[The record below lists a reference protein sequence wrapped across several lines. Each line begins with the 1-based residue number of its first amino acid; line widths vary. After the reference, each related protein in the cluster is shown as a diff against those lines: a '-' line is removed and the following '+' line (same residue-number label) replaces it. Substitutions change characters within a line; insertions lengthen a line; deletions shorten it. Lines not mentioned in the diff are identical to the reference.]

1 MQVGER
7 KKQCPF
13 IAHAGARVGGEDSW
27 ASINMQ
33 SDFAFRTS
41 QLFELN
47 LSIVALLDFPVQI
60 FTQFLHLCLCVVC
73 VCVCVCVYVC
83 VVHRAHCRHLF
94 GPGI

>member
-1 MQVGER
+1 VQVGER

-13 IAHAGARVGGEDSW
+13 IAHAGARGGGENSW
-27 ASINMQ
+27 ASINTQ
-33 SDFAFRTS
+33 LDFARTS

-73 VCVCVCVYVC
+73 VCVLSTAHIADICLIQEFDPVF
-83 VVHRAHCRHLF
+83 VV
-94 GPGI
+94 